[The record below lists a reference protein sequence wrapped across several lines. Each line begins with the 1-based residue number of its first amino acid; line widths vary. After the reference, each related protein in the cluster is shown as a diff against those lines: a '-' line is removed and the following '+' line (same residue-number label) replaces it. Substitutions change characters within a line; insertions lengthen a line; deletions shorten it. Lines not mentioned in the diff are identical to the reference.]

1 MKMKENMHYKYLQTK
16 NIMIF
21 DMVFN
26 VQMMFLNVLFRIM
39 VMFLVVL
46 MIQAA
51 TNAQLTAGMV
61 VWIAP
66 DAF

>member
-16 NIMIF
+16 NVMIF

-26 VQMMFLNVLFRIM
+26 VQMMFLNVVFRIM

-51 TNAQLTAGMV
+51 TNAQLAGML